1 MPWRGTALQA
11 RFLMAKNA
19 FRWLDDT
26 LNFTKRAAFRNIVDD
41 LIVDSDGRLDPQDMI
56 AKMAEVIPASS
67 GSIRLKL
74 YCKAQGIFLRREPHE
89 GPEAGFA
96 VLGSRKEHPFWRPS
110 GHECA
115 FEVLANTF
123 ALL

>member
-26 LNFTKRAAFRNIVDD
+26 VNFTKRAAFRNIVDD

-56 AKMAEVIPASS
+56 AKMAEVGNADNRKRFRSKGGIP
-67 GSIRLKL
+67 
-74 YCKAQGIFLRREPHE
+74 CV
-89 GPEAGFA
+89 GFI
-96 VLGSRKEHPFWRPS
+96 
-110 GHECA
+110 
-115 FEVLANTF
+115 
-123 ALL
+123 

>member
-26 LNFTKRAAFRNIVDD
+26 VNFTERAAFRNIVDD

-56 AKMAEVIPASS
+56 AKMAEVIPASK
-67 GSIRLKL
+67 GR
-74 YCKAQGIFLRREPHE
+74 FRN
-89 GPEAGFA
+89 
-96 VLGSRKEHPFWRPS
+96 VHPSFVEDAMK
-110 GHECA
+110 GDQ
-115 FEVLANTF
+115 T
-123 ALL
+123 